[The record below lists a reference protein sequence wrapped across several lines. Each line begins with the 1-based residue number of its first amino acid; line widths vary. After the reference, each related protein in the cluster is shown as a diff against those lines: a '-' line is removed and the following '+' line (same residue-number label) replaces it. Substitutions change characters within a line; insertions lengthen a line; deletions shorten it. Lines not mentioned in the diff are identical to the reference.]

1 MYDRQLLARLSGS
14 RSPYGMQHGS
24 ERRLLGRLLGLA
36 TMNTEGRVTA
46 GMLSVVAERLGV
58 NELGESAKRSSSG
71 TNLSSSRPLS
81 APAPPCSLL
90 DLLTSYRG
98 IRCFLPG
105 RRELMAAY
113 LLPQAEA
120 AMCEDLQRL
129 ARCRRESAQRPVLV
143 LKRLAHALTAGERT
157 LGPPALLVPRS

>member
-1 MYDRQLLARLSGS
+1 MWQATQTKDATLNGADPCDEQRALIELEDIIYNKFGNRGARALA
-14 RSPYGMQHGS
+14 
-24 ERRLLGRLLGLA
+24 
-36 TMNTEGRVTA
+36 TEGRVTA

-129 ARCRRESAQRPVLV
+129 ARCRRESTQRPVVV
-143 LKRLAHALTAGERT
+143 L
-157 LGPPALLVPRS
+157 